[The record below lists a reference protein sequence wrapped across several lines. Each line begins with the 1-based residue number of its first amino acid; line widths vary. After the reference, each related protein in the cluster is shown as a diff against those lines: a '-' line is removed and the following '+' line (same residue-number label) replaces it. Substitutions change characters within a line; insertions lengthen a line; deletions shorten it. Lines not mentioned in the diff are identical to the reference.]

1 MVPVCEYYEKYGW
14 HFTGEQSIRVVQQ
27 LSNNQYISGFIF
39 DAKVL
44 TFDKFVTPWKPFLSE
59 VYPNRL

>member
-1 MVPVCEYYEKYGW
+1 MNEETKVSEESVP
-14 HFTGEQSIRVVQQ
+14 EQSIREVQQ

>member
-1 MVPVCEYYEKYGW
+1 MNEETKVGVESVP
-14 HFTGEQSIRVVQQ
+14 EQSIRVVQQ